1 MGYRTCRSGSGSSTL
16 LKKKLPLV
24 IRAYQEKYLNA
35 GPPHPPRKQESKKRP
50 SCAAVSSTLVMHPAK
65 SRLPAQ
71 RPHMQA
77 EEILQPRDE
86 NEVRNDDT
94 TSR

>member
-1 MGYRTCRSGSGSSTL
+1 VDSSNFFRFNAIHSDPDRHHWK
-16 LKKKLPLV
+16 KKKLSLV
-24 IRAYQEKYLNA
+24 VRTYQEQYLNA

-50 SCAAVSSTLVMHPAK
+50 SAAVSSTVVMHPAK

-77 EEILQPRDE
+77 QETLQPRDE
-86 NEVRNDDT
+86 NEVKK
-94 TSR
+94 